1 MKRPLRL
8 IAGVVATSLVL
19 SRGGSEARLY
29 EEVQTT
35 LADPLPQHTS
45 PPQHHQQRQIPS
57 ATIDPDDEAQARSN
71 VDDQHRSLQTANAQ
85 GPWPEC
91 VGLTGME
98 CKAIIEAANPEMTV
112 HVSHPQKFNYYR
124 VWVHIDEQG
133 VVVGKPA
140 RG

>member
-1 MKRPLRL
+1 MKRPLHL
-8 IAGVVATSLVL
+8 VAGVTATSLAL
-19 SRGGSEARLY
+19 SCAASEARLH

-35 LADPLPQHTS
+35 LADPLPQHMS
-45 PPQHHQQRQIPS
+45 QPQHQRPISS
-57 ATIDPDDEAQARSN
+57 ATIDPDDEIQARSN
-71 VDDQHRSLQTANAQ
+71 VDDQHRSLQTVNAQ
-85 GPWPEC
+85 GPWLEC

>member
-1 MKRPLRL
+1 MKRPLHL
-8 IAGVVATSLVL
+8 VAGVAATSLAL
-19 SRGGSEARLY
+19 SCGGSEARLY
-29 EEVQTT
+29 EEVQAT
-35 LADPLPQHTS
+35 LADPLPQHMS
-45 PPQHHQQRQIPS
+45 QPKDHSQISS
-57 ATIDPDDEAQARSN
+57 ATIDPDDQVQARWN
-71 VDDQHRSLQTANAQ
+71 VDDQHRSLQAVNTH

-98 CKAIIEAANPEMTV
+98 CKAIIEAANPKMTV

>member
-1 MKRPLRL
+1 M
-8 IAGVVATSLVL
+8 VL
-19 SRGGSEARLY
+19 SCGGSEARLY
-29 EEVQTT
+29 EEIQTS
-35 LADPLPQHTS
+35 LADPLPQHIS
-45 PPQHHQQRQIPS
+45 QPQDHHRQLSS
-57 ATIDPDDEAQARSN
+57 ATIDPDDDQVVQARSN
-71 VDDQHRSLQTANAQ
+71 VDDRHRSLQTVNTQ

-98 CKAIIEAANPEMTV
+98 CKAIIEEANPEMTV
-112 HVSHPQKFNYYR
+112 HVSHPQKFNYCR